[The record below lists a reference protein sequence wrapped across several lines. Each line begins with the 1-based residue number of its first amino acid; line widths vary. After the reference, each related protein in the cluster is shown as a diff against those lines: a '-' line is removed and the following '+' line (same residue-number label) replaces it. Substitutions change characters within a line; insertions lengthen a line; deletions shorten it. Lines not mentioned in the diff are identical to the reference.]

1 MNVRRLLSLVALVA
15 MLLLTSCKNSM
26 FRPAS
31 YGRVYEV
38 VVVGDSDSLLY
49 NVLSAPIAGLPQAEP
64 SFDVVEIAS
73 EKLQGDSKMVH
84 NIVVLSINQRQKGV
98 SISSRQ
104 NVYAQPQVIV
114 TVAAPS
120 LPKLK
125 AFLEK
130 EGQTLRNYLT
140 KVGRYSEATEC
151 KGRSNDTQD
160 VWHCYA
166 DTCRF
171 NSQQSWEGLPLAV
184 EQCTLRY
191 G

>member
-73 EKLQGDSKMVH
+73 EKLQGDSKMVR

-140 KVGRYSEATEC
+140 KVELHRTQADIAKQPNAKAEATIR
-151 KGRSNDTQD
+151 KMFGIAMQIP
-160 VWHCYA
+160 A
-166 DTCRF
+166 DLTASRV
-171 NSQQSWEGLPLAV
+171 G
-184 EQCTLRY
+184 
-191 G
+191 

>member
-73 EKLQGDSKMVH
+73 EKLQGDSKMVR
-84 NIVVLSINQRQKGV
+84 NIVVHQS
-98 SISSRQ
+98 
-104 NVYAQPQVIV
+104 
-114 TVAAPS
+114 T
-120 LPKLK
+120 
-125 AFLEK
+125 
-130 EGQTLRNYLT
+130 
-140 KVGRYSEATEC
+140 SERREH
-151 KGRSNDTQD
+151 KQ
-160 VWHCYA
+160 
-166 DTCRF
+166 
-171 NSQQSWEGLPLAV
+171 
-184 EQCTLRY
+184 
-191 G
+191 